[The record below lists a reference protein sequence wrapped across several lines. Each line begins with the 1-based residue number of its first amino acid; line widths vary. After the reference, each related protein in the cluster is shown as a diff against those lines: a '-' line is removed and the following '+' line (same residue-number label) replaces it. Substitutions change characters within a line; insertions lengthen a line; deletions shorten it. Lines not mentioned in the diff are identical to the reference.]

1 MPPNEFFAI
10 LLHRIP
16 RWDAVFLSMAIKG
29 SPVFNI
35 KNATI
40 MQTNSQSVS
49 FEQLPEA
56 VAKLMDDMA
65 EVKSFLQDLTKQSF
79 SKAPEWMSVNNLI
92 SYLPGHPATQ
102 TIYCWVCKK
111 KIPYHKAGAKL
122 QFLKSEIDAWLMG
135 ESIGTIESGDEIR
148 IPVKAR
154 KSSARKGGLK

>member
-1 MPPNEFFAI
+1 
-10 LLHRIP
+10 
-16 RWDAVFLSMAIKG
+16 
-29 SPVFNI
+29 
-35 KNATI
+35 

-65 EVKSFLQDLTKQSF
+65 EVKSFLQDLTKPSF
-79 SKAPEWMSVNNLI
+79 SKAPEWMSVNDLI

-135 ESIGTIESGDEIR
+135 ESIGTIDSGDEIR